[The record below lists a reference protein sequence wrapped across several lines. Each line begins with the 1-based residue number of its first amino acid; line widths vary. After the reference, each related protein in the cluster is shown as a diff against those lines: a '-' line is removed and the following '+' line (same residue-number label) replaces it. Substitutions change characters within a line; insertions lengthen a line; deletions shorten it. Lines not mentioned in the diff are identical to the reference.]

1 VVFEEHHELVDMG
14 TFMDRDDAVMNV
26 GLGL

>member
-1 VVFEEHHELVDMG
+1 MVFEEHHELVDMG
-14 TFMDRDDAVMNV
+14 TFMDSDDAVMNV